1 MEAIKK
7 LFLFAA
13 LTPFTS
19 LSFALEEHPA
29 TITPAAR
36 WVPAGSG
43 EDEDSPYF
51 IAYLYDDTVG
61 SCKFQLLNS
70 FFT

>member
-13 LTPFTS
+13 LTLFTS

-36 WVPAGSG
+36 WLPAGSG
-43 EDEDSPYF
+43 EDENSPYF
-51 IAYLYDDTVG
+51 IAYVFDNTA
-61 SCKFQLLNS
+61 CKFQLLNS